1 MSETSSLVEKKREA
15 LKQALLALG
24 EQVEVALRKSL
35 AALGGQDL
43 DLAREIVE
51 GDQEI
56 NRGRRL
62 LEQEALLVLAAY
74 QPAGVDLRMIG
85 AAMEMV
91 AEMERIGD
99 YAADVARILLLH
111 ADQTFPPVLIRCVTE
126 MGEAAVAMFHDALT
140 AYERDGGDA
149 LMAHAVAARDDQV
162 DRLQSDM
169 IAVIV
174 ELLRNAPEAA
184 AAGIALSWM
193 AHNYERVADR
203 ATNIAE
209 RVVYIA
215 TGQTPDLN

>member
-1 MSETSSLVEKKREA
+1 MTETPSLVEKKREA
-15 LKQALLALG
+15 LQQALLALG
-24 EQVEVALRKSL
+24 EQVEVALRQSL
-35 AALGGQDL
+35 AALRGHDIA
-43 DLAREIVE
+43 LAREIIK
-51 GDQEI
+51 GDQDI
-56 NRGRRL
+56 NRRRRI
-62 LEQEALLVLAAY
+62 LEQEALLVLAAF
-74 QPAGVDLRMIG
+74 QPAGIDLRMIG

-111 ADQTFPPVLIRCVTE
+111 ADQAFPPVLIRCVTE

-140 AYERDGGDA
+140 AYGRDGGDA
-149 LMAHAVAARDDQV
+149 QMARDVAARDDQV
-162 DRLQSDM
+162 DQLQGEM
-169 IAVIV
+169 IAAIL

-184 AAGIALSWM
+184 AAGVALSWM

-215 TGQTPDLN
+215 TGQTLDLN

>member
-1 MSETSSLVEKKREA
+1 MTETTSLVEKKREA
-15 LKQALLALG
+15 LKQALLGLG
-24 EQVEVALRKSL
+24 EQVEVALRQSL
-35 AALGGQDL
+35 AALRGHDL
-43 DLAREIVE
+43 ALAREIVE
-51 GDQEI
+51 ADQDI
-56 NRGRRL
+56 NRRCRI

-111 ADQTFPPVLIRCVTE
+111 ADQAFPPVLIRCVTE

-140 AYERDGGDA
+140 AYGRDGGDA
-149 LMAHAVAARDDQV
+149 LMARAVAARDDEV
-162 DRLQSDM
+162 DRLQGEM
-169 IAVIV
+169 IAAIV

-184 AAGIALSWM
+184 AAGVSLSWM

-203 ATNIAE
+203 STNIAE

-215 TGQTPDLN
+215 TGLTPDLN

>member
-1 MSETSSLVEKKREA
+1 MTETPSLVEKKREA
-15 LKQALLALG
+15 LQQALLALG
-24 EQVEVALRKSL
+24 EQVELALRQSL
-35 AALGGQDL
+35 AALRGHDIA
-43 DLAREIVE
+43 LAREIIE
-51 GDQEI
+51 GDQDI
-56 NRGRRL
+56 NRRCRI

-111 ADQTFPPVLIRCVTE
+111 ADQAFPAVLIRCVTE

-140 AYERDGGDA
+140 AYGRDGGDA
-149 LMAHAVAARDDQV
+149 LMARAVAARDDEV
-162 DRLQSDM
+162 DRLQGEM
-169 IAVIV
+169 IAAIV

-184 AAGIALSWM
+184 AAGVALSWM

-203 ATNIAE
+203 STNIAE

-215 TGQTPDLN
+215 TGLTPDLN